1 MTERD
6 THPEVI
12 KAAKDLAWAVVVAV
26 PYIGDRETR
35 EPLDKAYIA
44 FCGAITAY
52 EAAQAGREGVR
63 DAPSAEVIEAVARA
77 ICADL
82 GDLPDSPGVLIR
94 GREGERPN
102 WEGYETT
109 ARAAIL
115 SHQKTTG
122 GDPRDEASPNSTSV
136 DPEAVKAARKALDEA
151 ECIVDPMEYP
161 ESFAM
166 IQSANKR
173 LRATGEIQDARD
185 AANVAD
191 EIARV
196 TEDACKHLDAFL
208 NLPPEVLTML
218 ATAHLLKE
226 RIDYRLNDYLCE
238 MKEGYD
244 DSITGFN
251 EAWDV
256 VRDIFKETF
265 ANATTNTRE
274 PASRGEAN
282 SKSSATQA
290 PEEGE

>member
-1 MTERD
+1 MSE
-6 THPEVI
+6 
-12 KAAKDLAWAVVVAV
+12 
-26 PYIGDRETR
+26 GDKEGRASPR
-35 EPLDKAYIA
+35 
-44 FCGAITAY
+44 
-52 EAAQAGREGVR
+52 EAAL
-63 DAPSAEVIEAVARA
+63 AEVIEAVAEAIFLKEGRA
-77 ICADL
+77 KDVAWKDADK
-82 GDLPDSPGVLIR
+82 VLALMQWGQSKQQCVTDYYRDIAS
-94 GREGERPN
+94 N
-102 WEGYETT
+102 
-109 ARAAIL
+109 AITVF
-115 SHQKTTG
+115 QKATG
-122 GDPRDEASPNSTSV
+122 GAPT
-136 DPEAVKAARKALDEA
+136 A
-151 ECIVDPMEYP
+151 EW
-161 ESFAM
+161 
-166 IQSANKR
+166 
-173 LRATGEIQDARD
+173 QDARD